1 MGVPSLTIALE
12 GCVGQIWTAV
22 PAFARRLLAQ
32 EHLFGRNLSV
42 LSDRPSRTGPEQK
55 RLKIREEGAPR
66 LATSTHL
73 GAAHGP
79 GLVRG
84 RSLRTRLPVRR
95 VVARARASVRRL
107 RLGESLSERQK
118 PQRHLFQLASPS
130 DAMAELHVVGEI
142 VGAVGFEDRNL
153 FCKVCRVP
161 FLGPSPLAPLPPP
174 LSAARRSNPETLTE
188 STTTPES
195 AVGRGGGKQLGPR
208 GGRGGRSDA
217 LRLPPPRASRAS
229 CGAIPW
235 TCTTP
240 PSLWLGGPRCGF
252 RCGAW
257 TGTGR
262 RTSPVTASATYPPAR
277 GCTRW
282 TS

>member
-1 MGVPSLTIALE
+1 M
-12 GCVGQIWTAV
+12 

-174 LSAARRSNPETLTE
+174 LSAARRSNSGDTDRVNNHPRIRSGAWRREATGT
-188 STTTPES
+188 SWRARRAVRRTATTPR
-195 AVGRGGGKQLGPR
+195 GRAGRRVEPSR
-208 GGRGGRSDA
+208 GRA
-217 LRLPPPRASRAS
+217 LRRQVSGWVAQE
-229 CGAIPW
+229 
-235 TCTTP
+235 
-240 PSLWLGGPRCGF
+240 GF

-262 RTSPVTASATYPPAR
+262 RTRRLRLLPCTHQRGDAR
-277 GCTRW
+277 GGRRDVG
-282 TS
+282 SRGHGRRSPPSSSEVDRD